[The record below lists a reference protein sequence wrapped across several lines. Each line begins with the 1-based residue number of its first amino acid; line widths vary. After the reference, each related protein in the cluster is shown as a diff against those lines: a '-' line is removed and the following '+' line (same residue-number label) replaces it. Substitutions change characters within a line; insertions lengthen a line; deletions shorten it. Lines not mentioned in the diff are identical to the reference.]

1 MPDNTQE
8 RGQPDRSRIDVSE
21 DYELR
26 YWTKELGVSPDE
38 LKSAVQKVGPTAKAV
53 REHLGK

>member
-1 MPDNTQE
+1 MPDNKQD
-8 RGQPDRSRIDVSE
+8 RGVQDRSRIDVSE

-26 YWTKELGVSPDE
+26 YWTKELGVIPE
-38 LKSAVQKVGPTAKAV
+38 ALKSAVQKVGPTAKAV

>member
-1 MPDNTQE
+1 MADNKQD
-8 RGQPDRSRIDVSE
+8 RGQQDRSRIDVNE

-38 LKSAVQKVGPTAKAV
+38 LKSAVQKVGPSAKAV